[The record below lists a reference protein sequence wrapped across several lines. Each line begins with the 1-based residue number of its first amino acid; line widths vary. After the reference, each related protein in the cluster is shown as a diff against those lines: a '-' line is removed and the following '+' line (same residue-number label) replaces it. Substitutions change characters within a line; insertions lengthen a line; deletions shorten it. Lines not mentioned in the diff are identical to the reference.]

1 MEMICKM
8 SITQQNDGAVVKI
21 TRDGETSIIHT
32 KGLSVQKIL
41 EEVTLL
47 DKKYKI
53 VYHIN
58 I

>member
-1 MEMICKM
+1 M